1 MSGHLPDLFKR
12 HSGVICRKYAEGPA
26 SIQHERGELQ
36 KGNDRVRVDPR
47 AVCVCCSFEHFVIA
61 TGVSYIS
68 AGFST
73 KSISSASVFRLSSAL
88 GERIHHHRLWGPE
101 FDSPSRP
108 PTSVLFGEPRHSPN
122 RYQDVQLHTTSAS
135 ELPVM
140 GPTEILACTYDVDE
154 APPRRSYTFGFPA
167 LQPMRAMPL

>member
-12 HSGVICRKYAEGPA
+12 HNGVICRKYAEGPA

-47 AVCVCCSFEHFVIA
+47 AVCVCCSFEHFAIA

-68 AGFST
+68 AGFSN
-73 KSISSASVFRLSSAL
+73 KSISSAGWFRLQGKCGPLPS
-88 GERIHHHRLWGPE
+88 HHLRPWGPE

-108 PTSVLFGEPRHSPN
+108 PTSVLFVEPRHSPN

-140 GPTEILACTYDVDE
+140 GPTRYL
-154 APPRRSYTFGFPA
+154 PH
-167 LQPMRAMPL
+167 L

>member
-1 MSGHLPDLFKR
+1 M
-12 HSGVICRKYAEGPA
+12 
-26 SIQHERGELQ
+26 
-36 KGNDRVRVDPR
+36 
-47 AVCVCCSFEHFVIA
+47 CVCCSFEHFVIA

-68 AGFST
+68 AGFSN
-73 KSISSASVFRLSSAL
+73 KSISSAGWFRLQGKCGPL
-88 GERIHHHRLWGPE
+88 PFHHLRPWGPE

-140 GPTEILACTYDVDE
+140 GPTEILTSPMMWTK
-154 APPRRSYTFGFPA
+154 PPHDAHMLWVSRTATHASHATLKIRHHTSSETR
-167 LQPMRAMPL
+167 MRAR